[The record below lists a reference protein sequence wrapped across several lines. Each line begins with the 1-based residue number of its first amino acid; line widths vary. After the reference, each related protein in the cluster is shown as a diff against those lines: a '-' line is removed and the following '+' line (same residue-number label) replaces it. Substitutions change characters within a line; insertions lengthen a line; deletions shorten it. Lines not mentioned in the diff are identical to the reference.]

1 MDALFE
7 PISGA
12 TAIGA
17 ATDARAWLAA
27 LAEVETALARAAVRA
42 GRLELPVALEIG
54 AAAEALARTDPAEL
68 GQAAVAGGNPVIPF
82 VDRLRDEVT
91 RRAGAEV
98 AAGVHLGATSQD
110 VLDTAMMLVAAR
122 GLGVLTAGLADC
134 ADTCAALARQHRDT
148 AMAGRTLLQQA
159 VPTTFGAVAAGWGTG
174 LDRALARLSSVREA
188 LPVQYAGATGTL
200 AAVHPDGPAIRAA
213 LADELGLADPG
224 GPWHTERSR
233 VTELAGALG
242 TAAAALGK
250 AAGDIVLLAQ
260 TEIGELREA
269 TPGGSSSMPHKQ
281 NPIAAITARAAAMS
295 APGLVAT
302 LLAAGSPELQRGAG
316 SWHAEWPALTRL
328 LQATGGAASR
338 LRTSLVGLYVEVDAM
353 ERNRPPR
360 NGADDGVYLA
370 AAGATVD
377 EYLSGRRR

>member
-7 PISGA
+7 PIFGA

-42 GRLELPVALEIG
+42 GRLDLPAALEIG

-68 GQAAVAGGNPVIPF
+68 GQAALAGGNPVIPF
-82 VDRLRDEVT
+82 VTRLREAVGN
-91 RRAGAEV
+91 RAGAEA

-110 VLDTAMMLVAAR
+110 VLDTAMMLVAHR
-122 GLGVLTAGLADC
+122 GLGVITAGLADC
-134 ADTCAALARQHRDT
+134 ADTCAALARQHRET
-148 AMAGRTLLQQA
+148 AMAGRTLLQRA
-159 VPTTFGAVAAGWGTG
+159 VPTTFGAVAAGWGVG
-174 LDRALARLSSVREA
+174 LDRALARLSAVRDTLA
-188 LPVQYAGATGTL
+188 VQYGGAAGTL

-224 GPWHTERSR
+224 GTWHTERSR
-233 VTELAGALG
+233 ITDLAGTLG

-250 AAGDIVLLAQ
+250 VAGDIVLLAQ
-260 TEIGELREA
+260 TEVGEVREA
-269 TPGGSSSMPHKQ
+269 APGGSSAMPHKQ
-281 NPIAAITARAAAMS
+281 NPIAAITARAATIS

-302 LLAAGSPELQRGAG
+302 LLSAGSPELQRGAG
-316 SWHAEWPALTRL
+316 AWHAEWPALTRL

-338 LRTSLVGLYVEVDAM
+338 LSTSLVGLHVETAAM
-353 ERNRPPR
+353 ERNL
-360 NGADDGVYLA
+360 GGVDDPVPVEA
-370 AAGATVD
+370 AAAAVD